1 MEATESEDKR
11 PNFSAIQGGSGAP
24 LPEHGFSKCGPRR
37 AAASSGHEELW
48 LLPLTFSAR
57 NSRAG
62 SDNDAPGTT
71 ALEFKGRIYKG
82 FALKSK
88 FSFFSFFPFPMLPG
102 NEDKNKA

>member
-1 MEATESEDKR
+1 MELLFRSTGSH
-11 PNFSAIQGGSGAP
+11 SAAP
-24 LPEHGFSKCGPRR
+24 DEQQPPLDMK
-37 AAASSGHEELW
+37 SSGSFLGPTQSET
-48 LLPLTFSAR
+48 PGR
-57 NSRAG
+57 P

-82 FALKSK
+82 VALKSK